1 MTAARARTGRRGEGL
16 VAERLE
22 RKGWRIVA
30 RNVRTAEVRGELDI
44 VALDAETLVFVEVKA
59 RSVDSVAGPE
69 TPAMAVG
76 ARKRAKIRM
85 LAAAWLRERGYDVP
99 RHRELRFDV
108 VGLRLDGAGRVAE
121 YEHLE
126 AAF

>member
-1 MTAARARTGRRGEGL
+1 MTNASLGRHAEQL
-16 VAERLE
+16 VADRLG

-30 RNVRTAEVRGELDI
+30 RHVRTAEVRGELDL

-59 RSVDSVAGPE
+59 RSVGSVAGPE

-85 LAAAWLRERGYDVP
+85 LAAAWLRDRGYDVP

-108 VGLRLDGAGRVAE
+108 VGLRLDGAGRVTE

-126 AAF
+126 GAF